1 MHPDSTTP
9 YTPPHRLTR
18 NFDPSGQH
26 RRLTRLRATLATLAT
41 LASLRP
47 YGARPALAS
56 ASAGGCSH
64 APAAQGPAVGGKR
77 ARPLSG
83 LVRRWRGWFH
93 AAHTRRQAPILGTP
107 APWFQGLRKWSPGIV
122 PPLLALMLLGG
133 MVLASRQESRAGG
146 LIPPSAAPILFLIY
160 FVFGGLY
167 GVGLYI
173 APTTRWW
180 LAVLSGGVLT
190 YAAATLW
197 VLAGPLGLA
206 TAGVLL
212 AALIA
217 WYVRHHTQAVA
228 QGRVLVTTLAGGYF
242 RTISPGTT
250 VLLPGERVRAT
261 VETTDRQFACP
272 TQSARLTGPDGG
284 DYIARAAA
292 TVAFHT
298 TPQTAHLAVLA
309 SDAWERDLH
318 ELANQTLH
326 EALAEWGHR
335 MLAEEDVPER
345 FLARTV
351 LHELREQA
359 RPNGIAILWVSVRD
373 IWLTPEDEVIPVA
386 EWDASVGADAE
397 AGRDMA
403 SPVASGG
410 QPANAAQGHGP
421 DAQPDVQQPSAGGL
435 PSIADA
441 RAGHEAQA
449 KEEPPPEA
457 LADAYEAVRDGHI
470 TDPQTVRE
478 IARAFLRVAA
488 DPELDE
494 DFPYDAAAAAQ
505 ILMDRAASLERHA
518 AHGAP

>member
-1 MHPDSTTP
+1 MHPDSTNP
-9 YTPPHRLTR
+9 YTPPHRFIR
-18 NFDPSGQH
+18 NLDSRGQH
-26 RRLTRLRATLATLAT
+26 RGRLTRLRASLK
-41 LASLRP
+41 SLRSL
-47 YGARPALAS
+47 GMRPALAAATSGGFPDALAAHGS
-56 ASAGGCSH
+56 AAGE
-64 APAAQGPAVGGKR
+64 QR

-83 LVRRWRGWFH
+83 AARRWRGWLQ
-93 AAHTRRQAPILGTP
+93 AATARRQAPIPGAP
-107 APWFQGLRKWSPGIV
+107 ASWFRGLRKWSPGVV

-133 MVLASRQESRAGG
+133 MVLASRQQSRAGG

-180 LAVLSGGVLT
+180 LAVLSGGVLI

-197 VLAGPLGLA
+197 VLAGPLAVA

-212 AALIA
+212 AAIVA
-217 WYVRHHTQAVA
+217 WYVRHHTQTVA
-228 QGRVLVTTLAGGYF
+228 QGTVLVTTLAGGYF
-242 RTISPGTT
+242 RTISPGMT
-250 VLLPGERVRAT
+250 VLLPGERVRAA

-272 TQSARLTGPDGG
+272 AQRARLTGPDGS

-298 TPQTAHLAVLA
+298 TAQSAHLAVLT

-318 ELANQTLH
+318 ERANQTLR
-326 EALAEWGHR
+326 EALTEWGHR
-335 MLAEEDVPER
+335 VLAEDDVPER

-351 LHELREQA
+351 LHELREHA
-359 RPNGIAILWVSVRD
+359 RPNGIAILWISVRD

-386 EWDASVGADAE
+386 EWEASDAADAE
-397 AGRDMA
+397 AGGNTA
-403 SPVASGG
+403 SPVTSAGHPAS
-410 QPANAAQGHGP
+410 AAQGHAS
-421 DAQPDVQQPSAGGL
+421 DTQPNVQQPRAGGL
-435 PSIADA
+435 PPIADA
-441 RAGHEAQA
+441 RAESDAQA
-449 KEEPPPEA
+449 KDELPPEA
-457 LADAYEAVRDGHI
+457 LADAYEAVRDEHI
-470 TDPQTVRE
+470 TDPATVRE

-505 ILMDRAASLERHA
+505 ILMDRAASLEHHA
-518 AHGAP
+518 THGGP